1 MSKSYLS
8 EPERFIRNPKISAEI
23 QFQRNL
29 DDFQRWVKHDIK
41 SFEHKC
47 LTAELVIRN
56 IQESIKIYDKE
67 QEALLNEIL
76 DTKKD

>member
-8 EPERFIRNPKISAEI
+8 EPERFTRNPKLSAET

-29 DDFQRWVKHDIK
+29 DDFQRLVKSDVK
-41 SFEHKC
+41 AFEHKC
-47 LTAELVIRN
+47 LTAELVIKN
-56 IQESIKIYDKE
+56 IQESIKLYDKE

-76 DTKKD
+76 DVKKD